1 MSAKNACSMTAV
13 QRAIFVT
20 AVGTNHA
27 HYKHVLHC
35 CTTTTAMAGFPLNKL
50 QEQAV
55 SWESV
60 GLGQHSME
68 SPASFVTDV
77 CKQAMA
83 GTDASPTA
91 HPAP

>member
-1 MSAKNACSMTAV
+1 
-13 QRAIFVT
+13 
-20 AVGTNHA
+20 
-27 HYKHVLHC
+27 
-35 CTTTTAMAGFPLNKL
+35 MAGFPLNKL